1 VMPSDLEQVI
11 DIIYSEKGCN
21 ALLTASQVEL
31 IQQDI
36 VREEVK
42 PKERVELPELR
53 PTGNKPSPVRRNREA
68 TISNDKDRRL
78 RIAKAKVKAK
88 LKILNLL
95 KL

>member
-42 PKERVELPELR
+42 PKEKVEFPEQ
-53 PTGNKPSPVRRNREA
+53 KPHSE
-68 TISNDKDRRL
+68 NDKVRRL
-78 RIAKAKVKAK
+78 RIAKAKAKAK